1 MIISRT
7 PYRISFLGGG
17 TDYPAWYEKHG
28 GCVLAAAIN
37 RYCYIF
43 CRQLPPFFEHRHRVV
58 YGQIEMVK
66 TVEEI
71 AHPAVR
77 EALRFMRIEQGLEIH
92 HDGDLPKQSGLGTSS
107 SFAVGLLNA
116 LHALKGE
123 MTTPDELAREATHVE
138 RDLCGDN
145 VGSQDQ
151 VTAAH
156 GGFNYIRFL
165 PGDII
170 TVHPIIASAQRLE
183 LFQQHLM
190 LYFTGFARVA
200 SEIAAEQIQNMPKKE
215 TELHAMQAMVQ
226 EGVSILREGH
236 DLREF
241 GELLREGWKLKR
253 TLSSRISNS
262 HIDAIYDK
270 ALAVGALGGKL
281 CGAGGGGFLLLF
293 VEPDKQ
299 RSVRQALKDY
309 LHVPFSFD
317 WLGSRI
323 IFYQPNAQGKGPDS
337 AIGGGDTPRRL
348 NG

>member
-7 PYRISFLGGG
+7 PYRVSFFGGG
-17 TDYPAWYEKHG
+17 TDYPVWYEKHG

-43 CRQLPPFFEHRHRVV
+43 CRHLPPFFKHRHSII
-58 YGQIEMVK
+58 YSKIELVRK
-66 TVEEI
+66 VDEI
-71 AHPAVR
+71 VHPAVR
-77 EALRFMRIEQGLEIH
+77 EALRLMSITEGLDIH
-92 HDGDLPKQSGLGTSS
+92 HDGDLPKQTGLGTSS

-123 MTTPDELAREATHVE
+123 MTTPDQLAREATCVE

-156 GGFNYIRFL
+156 GGFNHVRFL
-165 PGDII
+165 PGGIV
-170 TVHPIIASAQRLE
+170 TVHPVVVSAERLE
-183 LFQQHLM
+183 LFQEHLM
-190 LYFTGFARVA
+190 LLFTGFSRVS
-200 SEIAAEQIQNMPKKE
+200 SEIAAEQIQNTPKRE
-215 TELHAMQAMVQ
+215 TQLHAMQAMVQ
-226 EGVSILREGH
+226 EGVDILREGRE
-236 DLREF
+236 LRQF
-241 GELLREGWKLKR
+241 GELLHEGWKLKR

-262 HIDAIYDK
+262 DIDAIYDE
-270 ALAVGALGGKL
+270 ALAAGALGGKL

-299 RSVRQALKDY
+299 TSVRRALKDH

-323 IFYQPNAQGKGPDS
+323 IFYQPDALGKSPDS
-337 AIGGGDTPRRL
+337 AIGGKDPL
-348 NG
+348 VA